1 MASRS
6 RGARI
11 RNTYIVAYDVL
22 DDKRRTKAHKI
33 LKGRGD
39 ALQYSVFR
47 CDLSDAERVVMQAAL
62 WEVLNLK
69 DDRVVILDLGPQ
81 EGRAK
86 LAIETWGKPLEESPP
101 TPGGA
106 IIL

>member
-1 MASRS
+1 M
-6 RGARI
+6 
-11 RNTYIVAYDVL
+11 AYDVL

-47 CDLSDAERVVMQAAL
+47 CDLSDAERVV
-62 WEVLNLK
+62 
-69 DDRVVILDLGPQ
+69 ILDLGPQ